1 MKNKMIRIS
10 IALAGL
16 ILMVALAATLFQK
29 LPEAYAGK
37 PVFFRGETPTYRYS
51 GKVLDDGNIL
61 VNVYYLGN
69 SATIQAYREANIQR
83 NQVLLARRKPQRVY
97 VQVTFTH
104 PVPVPEVR
112 ALVEETGF
120 QVEDFLM
127 VRRPREQRS
136 WCIEATGDL
145 IKPFCAD
152 AGFEGVMVLKGWV
165 ETTEQGLG
173 RWIADDRVYMVDS
186 VAVEI
191 SEILTQK
198 HADIVA
204 GKQIVV
210 SSEYPIW
217 ELDW

>member
-1 MKNKMIRIS
+1 MKRILWIGIAFVGLTS
-10 IALAGL
+10 I
-16 ILMVALAATLFQK
+16 VALIAILLQK

-37 PVFFRGETPTYRYS
+37 PVFFRGDTPTYRYS
-51 GKVLDDGNIL
+51 GRVLENTGDVL

-69 SATIQAYREANIQR
+69 DKTLHAYREASIRR
-83 NQVLLARRKPQRVY
+83 NQALLARRDPQRVY
-97 VQVTFTH
+97 VQVTFTR

-112 ALVEETGF
+112 DLVEETGF

-136 WCIEATGDL
+136 WCIEATGNL
-145 IKPFCAD
+145 VKPFCAD

-165 ETTEQGLG
+165 ETTKQGLG
-173 RWIADDRVYMVDS
+173 RWIADERVYMVDT

-191 SEILTQK
+191 GELLTPK

-204 GKQIVV
+204 GRQIIV

-217 ELDW
+217 ELEW